1 MSTIYPDVNKY
12 YQGDTKL
19 CWAAAA
25 ANALVW
31 TGWNQALAQA
41 RGTPV
46 MDEETLYLYFKVFSP
61 KGMTN
66 QGWSAIEAIAWILEN
81 YGVNVPILKVAQRRT
96 PYELFLCPFFL
107 SEQDHRCAIFSVS
120 SVLPNEEFDHEIT
133 AYEVSND
140 ITRGFAA
147 NDPRSVS
154 MSTYCDSDDRK
165 GLIRTVHEEHKGP
178 VAYYPSGR
186 AHAFLYRAGRTLALK
201 EWTLVHRNPNA
212 VF

>member
-1 MSTIYPDVNKY
+1 MINVNVNGFQMGQTVYRLMYCAQNNVDITKLPKDTCIAMRNGVAMVTSREEMNHERFTSKKTQKNNFEKWKRNTDLLTKY

-66 QGWSAIEAIAWILEN
+66 QGWSAIEAIAWILEW
-81 YGVNVPILKVAQRRT
+81 
-96 PYELFLCPFFL
+96 
-107 SEQDHRCAIFSVS
+107 
-120 SVLPNEEFDHEIT
+120 
-133 AYEVSND
+133 
-140 ITRGFAA
+140 
-147 NDPRSVS
+147 
-154 MSTYCDSDDRK
+154 
-165 GLIRTVHEEHKGP
+165 IRIW
-178 VAYYPSGR
+178 
-186 AHAFLYRAGRTLALK
+186 F
-201 EWTLVHRNPNA
+201 
-212 VF
+212 